1 MASAAGVWRSVD
13 GGLSWT
19 GLNDF
24 LPNLPSGHFLGL
36 PSGTRGVRLSVANG
50 AGEIEWAPG
59 EKTAWK
65 PVDATGILQRDTRE
79 HEERAVPGIETYGNR
94 DCDRRKITSTPATRR
109 AGCGCR
115 RMRA

>member
-1 MASAAGVWRSVD
+1 MGAGLAAVAVSPSDPDEVTVASATGVWRSLD

-24 LPNLPSGHFLGL
+24 LPNLPSGHLLGL

-50 AGEIEWAPG
+50 ADEIEWAPG

-65 PVDATGILQRDTRE
+65 PVDA
-79 HEERAVPGIETYGNR
+79 A
-94 DCDRRKITSTPATRR
+94 DRGARSEI
-109 AGCGCR
+109 
-115 RMRA
+115 